1 MVFSAPSSSPRCVR
15 SLRPAGASTM
25 IDNRHQPP
33 LESSRTYRY
42 VLVIEA
48 LAAIAFFTVS
58 TASTLGVL

>member
-1 MVFSAPSSSPRCVR
+1 
-15 SLRPAGASTM
+15 M